1 MNGRNRK
8 SLLVFFI
15 YYIAY
20 TSIYVARSNFN
31 IASALMESMGT
42 LTVTQIGIIGSIF
55 SAVYAVMKIPS
66 GYIGDR
72 VSVRKIMTFGLMVT
86 ALSNL
91 FIGFLPGFYSIAVL
105 WGLNA
110 CGQSVLWGPM
120 LRAINEY
127 YGPERGK
134 VLCQRVITSC
144 TVGSMLGTLLAGAC
158 STALGAAACFLIPGA
173 MVLVLSVIVNLTLR
187 GKETKRAETAVVKPK
202 SFGYVL
208 RDRGFQK
215 MAAPALL
222 YGVVRNNI
230 SGWMAI
236 YFMDMFG
243 IDLQS
248 VSFFVFIMPVF
259 SLLGQTAFP
268 RFCRILGNESRVTA
282 AAFGLC
288 AVSMLP
294 MCFNAVTPLTALIL
308 IAAGTV
314 AIAQH
319 GVHFVSLFPS
329 QYAGVGSVSLVAS
342 MTDSLCYV
350 GSCIGSALAGVL
362 IEQWGYS
369 GMYAVMTAFSFAGML
384 TLLPMCRAKK
394 TAGNI

>member
-1 MNGRNRK
+1 MEGQK
-8 SLLVFFI
+8 KKGLAVFFI
-15 YYIAY
+15 YYLAY
-20 TSIYVARSNFN
+20 TSIYVARTNFN

-42 LTVTQIGIIGSIF
+42 LTIAQIGVIGSIF

-72 VSVRKIMTFGLMVT
+72 VPVRRIMTFGLLVT

-91 FIGFLPGFYSIAVL
+91 FIGFLPNFYSIAVL

-144 TVGSMLGTLLAGAC
+144 TIGSMLGTLLAGAC

-173 MVLVLSVIVNLTLR
+173 IVLVLSIIVNLTLR
-187 GKETKRAETAVVKPK
+187 GKEGVKPKTAEKPK
-202 SFGYVL
+202 SFRYVL
-208 RDRGFQK
+208 TDRGFRR
-215 MAAPALL
+215 MVTPALM
-222 YGVVRNNI
+222 YGIVRNNV

-248 VSFFVFIMPVF
+248 VSFFVFLMPIF
-259 SLLGQTAFP
+259 SLIGQTSFP
-268 RFCRILGNESRVTA
+268 RFCRMLGNESRVTA
-282 AAFGLC
+282 VAFALC
-288 AVSMLP
+288 ALSMLP
-294 MCFNAVTPLTALIL
+294 MCFGAVTPVTALAF
-308 IAAGTV
+308 IAVGTV

-319 GVHFVSLFPS
+319 GVHFVSLFPA
-329 QYAGVGSVSLVAS
+329 QYASVGSVSLVAS
-342 MTDSLCYV
+342 LTDSMCYV
-350 GSCIGSALAGVL
+350 GSAIGSALAGWL
-362 IEQWGYS
+362 IELWGYS
-369 GMYAVMTAFSFAGML
+369 GMYAVMIAFSLVGTL
-384 TLLPMCRAKK
+384 TLLPGCKSRKA
-394 TAGNI
+394 